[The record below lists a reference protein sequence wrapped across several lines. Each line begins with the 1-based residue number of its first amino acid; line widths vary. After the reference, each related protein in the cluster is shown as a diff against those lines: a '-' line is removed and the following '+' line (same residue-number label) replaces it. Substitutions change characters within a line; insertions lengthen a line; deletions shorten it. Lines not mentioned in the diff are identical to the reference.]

1 MTAMSIN
8 RPRTPPRTP
17 PTRAPVSECCVD
29 CVDALFPALGT
40 TTIVVETSG
49 SNHVVDVRTGIVF
62 VVCVVFVTSGRSAW
76 TPRLGTLRLRTMRYQ
91 GDALCKA
98 KVRAASRLN

>member
-29 CVDALFPALGT
+29 CVDAVFPVLGAA
-40 TTIVVETSG
+40 TIVVETSG
-49 SNHVVDVRTGIVF
+49 SILVVAVVTGNRVK
-62 VVCVVFVTSGRSAW
+62 VCVVFVTSGRSAW
-76 TPRLGTLRLRTMRYQ
+76 TTTIWYVATENDEISGGRTLQ
-91 GDALCKA
+91 SESSSG
-98 KVRAASRLN
+98 V

>member
-76 TPRLGTLRLRTMRYQ
+76 TTTIWYVATENDEISGGRTLESESSS
-91 GDALCKA
+91 G
-98 KVRAASRLN
+98 V